1 MRTTLPSKTLKST
14 QRNLLNGVKVV
25 LFRSGAKPSK
35 PFIPNE
41 EAEPNQS
48 SSSASEEELDGLFV
62 ELGQLDQFH

>member
-1 MRTTLPSKTLKST
+1 
-14 QRNLLNGVKVV
+14 VV